1 MAPRHAEM
9 RRSGAAKEARREDHE
24 QKEDTTTAGLSRGRF
39 SGRRGRLRLDC
50 NTQSTEPLV
59 PAPNYRFKK
68 QQRELKKTK
77 QKEEKLRK
85 KQERSDTTK
94 PEATPEETQK

>member
-1 MAPRHAEM
+1 
-9 RRSGAAKEARREDHE
+9 
-24 QKEDTTTAGLSRGRF
+24 
-39 SGRRGRLRLDC
+39 
-50 NTQSTEPLV
+50 V